1 MSLKRKS
8 AFREEMFAGKA
19 VVKTLKVISFA
30 LFFVMFI
37 FSVAAFATARTGFGY
52 RGFLA
57 YAGIGL
63 ISGVIIFEL
72 AEVIRLLEKLYRRF
86 DLYDK
91 IDQ

>member
-8 AFREEMFAGKA
+8 AFVEEVFAGNIIVKA
-19 VVKTLKVISFA
+19 LKLIALSAFFA
-30 LFFVMFI
+30 MFI
-37 FSVAAFATARTGFGY
+37 FAVAAFATSRSGYGY

-63 ISGVIIFEL
+63 ISGVVIFEL

>member
-8 AFREEMFAGKA
+8 AFVEEVFAGNIIVKA
-19 VVKTLKVISFA
+19 LKLIALSAFFA
-30 LFFVMFI
+30 MFI
-37 FSVAAFATARTGFGY
+37 FAVAAFATARTGFGY
-52 RGFLA
+52 RGFLT